1 MATTKRPQNKC
12 KKCGYTW
19 YPRGKRISLKCPNC
33 GSNEVGFAGG
43 GLGLVAAVVLGL
55 LLFGGKKAPNEVA
68 SPPTASA
75 PAEMHAHDDVA
86 VAPGNVPDILGT
98 ATQDTAMASPQ
109 PLEQVSAPASTPN
122 EDNCAAEEE
131 GGKPCRRDPCDTVK
145 LGQGCMESNK
155 PANEL
160 Y

>member
-43 GLGLVAAVVLGL
+43 GLGLVAALVLGF
-55 LLFGGKKAPNEVA
+55 LLFGGKKAPHEVA

-75 PAEMHAHDDVA
+75 PAEMQVRGDIAA
-86 VAPGNVPDILGT
+86 APANVPDTPGT
-98 ATQDTAMASPQ
+98 VTPDTAMASPQ
-109 PLEQVSAPASTPN
+109 PFERVSPPVNTPN
-122 EDNCAAEEE
+122 EDNCAATEED
-131 GGKPCRRDPCDTVK
+131 GKPCRRDPCETMK
-145 LGQGCMESNK
+145 SGQGCMESNK